1 MMEKTVLWRL
11 DIHLNVNSAPALG
24 ISYPMLPPSDW
35 LTLAAVSL
43 TVILLSILGVYLL
56 FQKAELR

>member
-11 DIHLNVNSAPALG
+11 DIRLNVNSAPALG
-24 ISYPMLPPSDW
+24 ISYPMLPSSDW

-43 TVILLSILGVYLL
+43 TIILLSILSAYLL
-56 FQKAELR
+56 FQKTELR